1 MTIRPRILVTGATG
15 HIGRPTVL
23 QLLEKGFPVRAF
35 VHRGDARSAALERA
49 GAQLFIGDLHDFR
62 HLTMALKDVQRAF
75 HCPPFSPNVLYD
87 TTLFALAA
95 EDAKLEA
102 VALLGAWNPH
112 AVHPSVHQRGHWI
125 AHRLFRWMPSVDV
138 IHLTPGFFA
147 FDYFLGLPAA
157 VHFGK
162 LMLPLGNGENAP
174 PSNEDIARVASAVL
188 ADPAPHIGKTYRPT
202 GPKLLSPTDIAAIM
216 GRVLGRKVTYE
227 DASFRMFQKAA
238 IVQGYPISQIAHV
251 RYYADEVRNG
261 VYALGAPTDHVTAV
275 TGTAPEDFETTA
287 RRYFANPELVYP
299 GLRAGSKLSAIWFLI
314 RMMATRPRDLDAW
327 ERDRGYPLID
337 NAELAHENS
346 IWRAHAEN
354 FETEIASQNP
364 ARAVTQP
371 AA

>member
-1 MTIRPRILVTGATG
+1 MLTRPRILVTGATG
-15 HIGRPTVL
+15 HIGRPTVF

-35 VHRGDARSAALERA
+35 VHRRDARSTALERA
-49 GAQLFIGDLHDFR
+49 GAEIFVGDLHDFR
-62 HLTMALKDVQRAF
+62 HLAMALEDVQRAF

-125 AHRLFRWMPSVDV
+125 AHRLYQWMPSVDV

-147 FDYFLGLPAA
+147 FDYFLGLPAV

-202 GPKLLSPTDIAAIM
+202 GPKLLSPADIAGIM
-216 GRVLGRKVTYE
+216 GHVLGRKVTYE

-238 IVQGYPISQIAHV
+238 IAQGYPISQIAHV

-261 VYALGAPTDHVTAV
+261 AYALAAPTDHVAAV
-275 TGTAPEDFETTA
+275 CGTAPEDFETTA

-299 GLRAGSKLSAIWFLI
+299 GLAAGSKLSAAWFLI
-314 RMMATRPRDLDAW
+314 RIMATRPRDLDAW
-327 ERDRGYPLID
+327 ERDRGYPLIED
-337 NAELAHENS
+337 AELAHENS
-346 IWRAHAEN
+346 LWRAHAEN
-354 FETEIASQNP
+354 FETEIASQFP
-364 ARAVTQP
+364 AHAVTEP
-371 AA
+371 VA